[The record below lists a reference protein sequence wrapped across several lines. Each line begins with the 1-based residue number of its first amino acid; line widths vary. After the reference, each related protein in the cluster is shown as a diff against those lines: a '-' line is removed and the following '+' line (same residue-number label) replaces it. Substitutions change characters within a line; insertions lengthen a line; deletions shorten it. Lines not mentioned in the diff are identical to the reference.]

1 MRVDVW
7 RFAFVSVSEDFLS
20 LMVFFFRCEL
30 VGALNCAV
38 LIVDANLAFVFGA
51 LMVDADGYL
60 CLLAGKPYVCLV
72 FVVAVAASGPIRDG
86 FSI

>member
-1 MRVDVW
+1 MALRI
-7 RFAFVSVSEDFLS
+7 RFGIGRFSFFDG
-20 LMVFFFRCEL
+20 FFFRCEL